1 LEGKRLMATTRELRS
16 IDELRER
23 RTRNAGTIDRMQE
36 LKMAIPE
43 KARQE
48 YGDLY
53 DFRWINDVGMRLHNK
68 TEYDTWQK
76 VPDVAPLT
84 VGVDDD
90 KNPIKAYLCIKP
102 KEFVREDRAAR
113 DRGLLD
119 IEQGLVAGA
128 TQESELQGTSYVPEN
143 TRNRIGRVT
152 AT

>member
-1 LEGKRLMATTRELRS
+1 MASTRELRS
-16 IDELRER
+16 SDELRER

-53 DFRWINDVGMRLHNK
+53 EFRWINDVGMRLHNK
-68 TEYDTWQK
+68 TEVDTWQK
-76 VPDVAPLT
+76 VPEVDPLT

-113 DRGLLD
+113 DRNLVD
-119 IEQGLVAGA
+119 IEKGIIAGA
-128 TQESELQGTSYVPEN
+128 TQESELQGKSYVPEN
-143 TRNRIGRVT
+143 TRNRIGRVG

>member
-1 LEGKRLMATTRELRS
+1 MATTRELRS

-53 DFRWINDVGMRLHNK
+53 EFRWINDVGMRLHNK
-68 TEYDTWQK
+68 TEFDTWQK
-76 VPDVAPLT
+76 VPDVDPLT

-90 KNPIKAYLCIKP
+90 KHPIKAYLCIKP

-113 DRGLLD
+113 DRGLVD
-119 IEQGLVAGA
+119 IEKGLIAGA

-143 TRNRIGRVT
+143 TRNRIGRVG

>member
-1 LEGKRLMATTRELRS
+1 MATRELRS

-48 YGDLY
+48 YGELY
-53 DFRWINDVGMRLHNK
+53 EFRWINDVGMRLHNK
-68 TEYDTWQK
+68 TEFDTWQK

-113 DRGLLD
+113 DQNLVD
-119 IEQGLVAGA
+119 IEKGLVAGA

-143 TRNRIGRVT
+143 TRNRIGRVG